1 MKDCANCEY
10 KSQLWDSLN
19 EEEMNIL
26 NNYKEYSKYEKGEV
40 IIKAGDKINEFT
52 YIIEGLAKL
61 QKINKNG
68 REQIVSIVRPQDF
81 VGLLDLFSQEEYS
94 YSLTA
99 ITDARACKIDIKVM
113 RELAQ
118 KNGQFSMQ
126 VLKYISSISGDII
139 KKTYLLNS
147 KNLRG
152 RIATILLD
160 FSEHIYLDDSFELP
174 ISRKEIAEM
183 IDMTPENVI
192 RILSEFKR
200 DDLIEVKGKFI
211 RIINKKMIRKIM
223 DLG

>member
-1 MKDCANCEY
+1 MKDCFDCEY
-10 KSQLWDSLN
+10 KSQLFDYLSPDELEIVN
-19 EEEMNIL
+19 KNRQYL
-26 NNYKEYSKYEKGEV
+26 TFEKGETLV
-40 IIKAGDKINEFT
+40 NMGDPVNEFI
-52 YIIEGLAKL
+52 YLIKGLAKL
-61 QKINKNG
+61 IKINRNG
-68 REQIVSIVRPQDF
+68 KEQIVSIARPMDF
-81 VGLLDLFSQEEYS
+81 VGLLDLFSEPEYTYTLS
-94 YSLTA
+94 A
-99 ITDARACKIDIKVM
+99 ITEVKACKIDLKVM
-113 RELAQ
+113 RQLAQ

-126 VLKYISSISGDII
+126 ILKYISLISGDII

-152 RIATILLD
+152 RIATVLLD
-160 FSEHIYLDDSFELP
+160 FSDKIYQDDSFELP

-211 RIINKKMIRKIM
+211 RIINKKMVRKIM

>member
-1 MKDCANCEY
+1 MKDCFDCEY
-10 KSQLWDSLN
+10 KSQLFDHLSPDEL
-19 EEEMNIL
+19 EL
-26 NNYKEYSKYEKGEV
+26 VNNNRQYINFEKGETLV
-40 IIKAGDKINEFT
+40 NMGDSVNEFI
-52 YIIEGLAKL
+52 YLIKGLAKL
-61 QKINKNG
+61 IKINRNG
-68 REQIVSIVRPQDF
+68 KEQIVSIARPMDF
-81 VGLLDLFSQEEYS
+81 VGLLDLFSEPEYTYTLS
-94 YSLTA
+94 A
-99 ITDARACKIDIKVM
+99 ITEVKACKIDLKVM
-113 RELAQ
+113 RQLAQ

-126 VLKYISSISGDII
+126 ILKYISLISGDII

-152 RIATILLD
+152 RIATVLLD
-160 FSEHIYLDDSFELP
+160 FSDNIYQDDSFELP

-211 RIINKKMIRKIM
+211 RIINKKMVRKIM